1 MKTPQEEAQ
10 SLAQKTS
17 IILFGGEANSPV
29 GQRIIKDDSEII
41 LAEIPLPELIAVA
54 RVANQLVS
62 ATTQAAQYNYEVL
75 LVEAVIALRATGKVE
90 L

>member
-1 MKTPQEEAQ
+1 MKTPQEEARM
-10 SLAQKTS
+10 LAERVHPIWAMEDEDRT
-17 IILFGGEANSPV
+17 F
-29 GQRIIKDDSEII
+29 DEII
-41 LAEIPLPELIAVA
+41 LATIPLPELIAVA